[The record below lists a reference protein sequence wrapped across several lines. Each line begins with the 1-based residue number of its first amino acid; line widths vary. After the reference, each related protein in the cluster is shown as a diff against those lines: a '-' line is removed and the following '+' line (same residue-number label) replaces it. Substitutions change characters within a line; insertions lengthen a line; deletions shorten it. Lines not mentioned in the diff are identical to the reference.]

1 LLIRCIVLPLL
12 IAAAASATDRNR
24 HDRPCRLHL
33 SERKADAWR
42 VTQMAIAGLIV
53 AIRSFGLC
61 FVLAAAVLAL
71 FTVSQAEAENGYS
84 MLPACQMLDD
94 AVSHNRRTPEASEDA
109 FREGMCLGQVVGIA
123 QLGNAAT
130 KTTDFPICK
139 PSNVPRGQLVSVVL
153 LYLRNHPEEL
163 NKDFMYLVMAA
174 LRAAWPCK

>member
-1 LLIRCIVLPLL
+1 MLTCGKRGV
-12 IAAAASATDRNR
+12 N
-24 HDRPCRLHL
+24 
-33 SERKADAWR
+33 
-42 VTQMAIAGLIV
+42 QMAIARLTATGA

-61 FVLAAAVLAL
+61 FVQAAAVLAL

-84 MLPACQMLDD
+84 MLPACQMLSD
-94 AVSHNRRTPEASEDA
+94 AVSHNRRTPEAPEDA

-153 LYLRNHPEEL
+153 LYLRNHPEKL
-163 NKDFMYLVMAA
+163 NEDFMYLVMAA
-174 LRAAWPCK
+174 LRAAWPCR

>member
-1 LLIRCIVLPLL
+1 MPFG
-12 IAAAASATDRNR
+12 
-24 HDRPCRLHL
+24 
-33 SERKADAWR
+33 R
-42 VTQMAIAGLIV
+42 V
-53 AIRSFGLC
+53 C
-61 FVLAAAVLAL
+61 VLAPAVLAL

-94 AVSHNRRTPEASEDA
+94 AVSHNRRTPE
-109 FREGMCLGQVVGIA
+109 CLGQVVGIA

-139 PSNVPRGQLVSVVL
+139 PSNVPLGQLVSVVL
-153 LYLRNHPEEL
+153 LYLRNHPEKL